1 MGALAL
7 AAIFIAL
14 AIATIAGAVLSG
26 GDDEGSS
33 PSSAERTP
41 AEPAKPDK
49 KDEPKAKEEPAK
61 KEPKAKE
68 EPPAAAPAPEEE
80 QSDSGSY
87 DPARGAAL
95 NAEGFDLMN
104 AGDYDAAI
112 AKLQEAVDS
121 FPPGTDDLN
130 YAYAL
135 FNLGKSLRLAGRP
148 DEAIPILEQR
158 LQIPNQHDTVQR
170 ELDLAKQQAAES

>member
-1 MGALAL
+1 M
-7 AAIFIAL
+7 
-14 AIATIAGAVLSG
+14 LSG

-33 PSSAERTP
+33 SSGADRTP

-49 KDEPKAKEEPAK
+49 KEEPKAKEEP
-61 KEPKAKE
+61 KEDA
-68 EPPAAAPAPEEE
+68 PAAPAPAPEEE
-80 QSDSGSY
+80 QSDTGTY

-95 NAEGFDLMN
+95 NNEGFNLMN
-104 AGDYDAAI
+104 AGDYEGAVT
-112 AKLQEAVDS
+112 KLQEAVDS
-121 FPPGTDDLN
+121 FPPGTDDIN

-158 LQIPNQHDTVQR
+158 LEIPNQTDAVKE
-170 ELDLAKQQAAES
+170 ELKLAKKDAKKG

>member
-1 MGALAL
+1 MGAVAL
-7 AAIFIAL
+7 AGIFIAL

-49 KDEPKAKEEPAK
+49 KDEPKAKEA
-61 KEPKAKE
+61 PKAKDEPE
-68 EPPAAAPAPEEE
+68 EQAPAAPAPEEE

-95 NAEGFDLMN
+95 NNEGFNLMN
-104 AGDYDAAI
+104 SGDYDAAI
-112 AKLQEAVDS
+112 ATLQEAVDS
-121 FPPGTDDLN
+121 FPPGTDDIN

-135 FNLGKSLRLAGRP
+135 FNLGKSLRLAGRY
-148 DEAIPILEQR
+148 DEAITILEQR
-158 LQIPNQHDTVQR
+158 LTIPNQQGTVKR
-170 ELDLAKQQAAES
+170 ELELAKQQAGES